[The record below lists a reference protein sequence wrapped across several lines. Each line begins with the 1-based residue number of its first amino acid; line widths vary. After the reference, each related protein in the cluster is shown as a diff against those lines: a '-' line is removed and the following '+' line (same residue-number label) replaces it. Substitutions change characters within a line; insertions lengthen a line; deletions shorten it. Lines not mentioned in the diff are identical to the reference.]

1 MNWLKERLLS
11 FTIKCVYKRRFHM
24 RSWKTSLFGVISA
37 ISLILPYFGVPQ
49 DVSTAIQTVSIFLFG
64 LFAKDS
70 NVSGTKP

>member
-1 MNWLKERLLS
+1 
-11 FTIKCVYKRRFHM
+11 M